1 MSDVFIEAFTI
12 HIDALFIDWE
22 NIEKC
27 QWCEQYCTDIRWCIA
42 NVDPPVDPP
51 PETTLEERIED
62 QEETIADK

>member
-22 NIEKC
+22 NEGKC

-42 NVDPPVDPP
+42 NVDPP